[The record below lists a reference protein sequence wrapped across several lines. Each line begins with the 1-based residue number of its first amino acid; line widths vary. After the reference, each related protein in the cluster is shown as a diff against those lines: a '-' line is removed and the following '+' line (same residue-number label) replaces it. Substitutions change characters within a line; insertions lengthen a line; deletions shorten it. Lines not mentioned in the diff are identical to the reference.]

1 MVLVAPGA
9 NISEWWRTAL
19 VVVFSSLLLLILL
32 IAFLRYF
39 QPILKKF
46 NMLSDGKTIQ
56 ATRNLPLAGLTSL
69 GVWGLNG
76 LRLVI
81 LLYAFNLQPDYTHW
95 LFLLAYCIWASSITS
110 IAANLLFFIPLGL
123 GAIELSLLALLGL
136 VVPVTPTLL
145 LIVALNRILQV
156 ANDLLFALL
165 AATLEF
171 TTPHPL

>member
-1 MVLVAPGA
+1 M
-9 NISEWWRTAL
+9 
-19 VVVFSSLLLLILL
+19 
-32 IAFLRYF
+32 
-39 QPILKKF
+39 
-46 NMLSDGKTIQ
+46 
-56 ATRNLPLAGLTSL
+56 

-95 LFLLAYCIWASSITS
+95 FFLLAYCIWASSITS

-136 VVPVTPTLL
+136 VVPITPTLL

-156 ANDLLFALL
+156 ANDLVFALL
-165 AATLEF
+165 AAALEF
-171 TTPHPL
+171 TTPHPQ